1 LAAEKLRTRGWQ
13 LLFHDVEICGVQI
26 DLMMRA
32 PSGVLAL
39 VEVKSQGYGRI
50 AHLPF
55 KQKRR
60 LFHAATFLAGF
71 EPVEVHLALMA
82 GAQLTLLPV
91 D

>member
-1 LAAEKLRTRGWQ
+1 MAAEQLRARGWQ
-13 LLFHDVEICGVQI
+13 LLFHDVEISGVQI
-26 DLMMRA
+26 DLIMRA

-39 VEVKSQGYGRI
+39 VEVKSQGYARI

-55 KQKRR
+55 KQKLR
-60 LFHAATFLAGF
+60 LLRVATFLAGF
-71 EPVEVHLALMA
+71 EPVEVYLALMT